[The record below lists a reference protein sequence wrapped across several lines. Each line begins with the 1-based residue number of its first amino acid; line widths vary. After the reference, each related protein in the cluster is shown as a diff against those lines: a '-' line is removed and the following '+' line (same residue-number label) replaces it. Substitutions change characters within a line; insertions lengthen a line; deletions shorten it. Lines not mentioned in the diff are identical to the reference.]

1 MIYARLS
8 EIKTLDELLE
18 LYLMGITVIDDMG
31 ITVID
36 DKNG

>member
-18 LYLMGITVIDDMG
+18 LYLMGITVIDD
-31 ITVID
+31 
-36 DKNG
+36 KNG